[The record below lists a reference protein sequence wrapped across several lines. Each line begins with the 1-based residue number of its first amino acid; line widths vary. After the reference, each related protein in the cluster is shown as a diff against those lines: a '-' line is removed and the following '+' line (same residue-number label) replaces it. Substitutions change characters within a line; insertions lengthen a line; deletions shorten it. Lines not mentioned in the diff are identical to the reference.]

1 MFPRYPITRGRR
13 SRRDSDHGFTLIEIL
28 IVVVIIGILAA
39 LTVPQF
45 AGASTDAARVTFM
58 NNLRAFVD
66 AAFRYEFEHNTPLE
80 DSVSGVLP
88 VGLDEFITPVQWEY
102 ITPIGGRW
110 DVEEINVGGDIRA
123 AVGVHFNGD
132 GETRD
137 AAFMTEI
144 DAILDDGDLTTGVFR
159 QIAADRFYWTIG

>member
-1 MFPRYPITRGRR
+1 MLPRSRFTPRRR
-13 SRRDSDHGFTLIEIL
+13 SRRDSGHGFTLIEIL

-39 LTVPQF
+39 ITVPQF

-66 AAFRYEFEHNTPLE
+66 AAFRYEFENNALLE
-80 DSVSGVLP
+80 DSSTGVIP
-88 VGLDEFITPVQWEY
+88 VGFDEYITPVQWER

-110 DVEEINVGGDIRA
+110 DVEQVTVGGDTRA
-123 AVGVHFNGD
+123 AVGVHFNGE

-137 AAFMTEI
+137 DAFMTEI

-159 QIAADRFYWTIG
+159 RIAANRYYWTIG